1 MLTYLLEYLSGDVDT
16 VSLLTMICVMAF
28 VTICCLPV
36 HECAHAWMADKLG
49 DPTGRLK
56 GRINLSPM
64 THLSLPGTLML
75 LIFGFGYAKPVPV
88 NIRNFKK
95 RKLYFGI
102 TALAG
107 PVSNL
112 ILAVIFLTVSFT
124 VTVISIIN
132 GTGSGDV
139 TTEIGQTGG
148 VLEIASSFFAN
159 VAYYN
164 IALAVFNLIPFP
176 PLDGSRILT
185 MVLPDNLYYKLMSYE
200 RYFFYALFALMF
212 LFNRVFDFSPLSYIT
227 SALYTGI
234 GNVLSVIFTWILGLF
249 GI

>member
-1 MLTYLLEYLSGDVDT
+1 MLTYLMEYLSGDVDT

-49 DPTGRLK
+49 DPTGRLS

-64 THLSLPGTLML
+64 AHLSLPGTLML
-75 LIFGFGYAKPVPV
+75 VLFGFGYAKPVPV

-95 RKLYFGI
+95 RKLYFGL

-112 ILAVIFLTVSFT
+112 ILAIVFLNVAFIISA
-124 VTVISIIN
+124 VSIIN
-132 GTGSGDV
+132 GYEVSEV
-139 TTEIGQTGG
+139 TTSMLQSET
-148 VLEIASSFFAN
+148 VYDIASSFFSNA
-159 VAYYN
+159 AYYN
-164 IALAVFNLIPFP
+164 VALAVFNLIPFP

-185 MVLPDNLYYKLMSYE
+185 MILPDRIYYKLLGYE

-212 LFNRVFDFSPLSYIT
+212 LFNRVFDFSPLSVIT
-227 SALYTGI
+227 TVIYSAI
-234 GNVLSVIFTWILGLF
+234 GNVISFIFTAVLGLF
-249 GI
+249 GF